1 VLVDGLVEEK
11 LAAAVGSNWY
21 EKGIDNY
28 VVLSGGL
35 LALAR
40 AHPDLIEG
48 TLPMHLMTPTVSRPA
63 RACTRRPAS
72 AVGAVRGTG
81 GRNGG
86 GMGGGAAGDQNRN
99 GNTGP
104 DPAMRPA
111 TAGMPSATCASRSV
125 PRPVQ
130 WNTSLRGSQ
139 GMGLGEGSFA
149 YARSFESG
157 ASLR

>member
-1 VLVDGLVEEK
+1 MLVDGLAEEK

-21 EKGIDNY
+21 EKGIDNF

-40 AHPDLIEG
+40 GHPDLIEG
-48 TLPMHLMTPTVSRPA
+48 TLPMHLLTPTVSRTA

-81 GRNGG
+81 GGKGG
-86 GMGGGAAGDQNRN
+86 GGGAAGDQNRN

-104 DPAMRPA
+104 DPATRPA

-139 GMGLGEGSFA
+139 GMGFGEGSVA

>member
-1 VLVDGLVEEK
+1 MLVDGLAEEK

-21 EKGIDNY
+21 EKGIDNF

-48 TLPMHLMTPTVSRPA
+48 TFPMHLLTPTVSRPA
-63 RACTRRPAS
+63 H
-72 AVGAVRGTG
+72 AVGDVRGKGGGKGG
-81 GRNGG
+81 GR
-86 GMGGGAAGDQNRN
+86 GGGAAGDQNRN

-104 DPAMRPA
+104 DPATRPA
-111 TAGMPSATCASRSV
+111 TAGMPSATCASRAV

-130 WNTSLRGSQ
+130 WNNSLRGSE
-139 GMGLGEGSFA
+139 GMGLGESIFA